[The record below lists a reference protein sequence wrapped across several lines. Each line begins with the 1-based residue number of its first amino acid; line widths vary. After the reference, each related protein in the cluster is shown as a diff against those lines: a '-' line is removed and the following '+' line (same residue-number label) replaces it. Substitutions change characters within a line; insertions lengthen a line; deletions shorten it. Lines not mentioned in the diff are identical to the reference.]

1 MESFKDRLAT
11 SEFTQMHLDLSQYI
25 FPTANLEDLIM
36 PFSKEDIDSVV
47 SHLPNGKSPG
57 PDGFNIEFMK
67 KCCPVICQEFYNMCS
82 GFFENFVCLQSING
96 SYITLVPK
104 VQNPSTVNDFRP
116 ISLLNSSIKHITKIL
131 AKKASESDL
140 AINLS
145 ESIWFLKK

>member
-1 MESFKDRLAT
+1 
-11 SEFTQMHLDLSQYI
+11 
-25 FPTANLEDLIM
+25 
-36 PFSKEDIDSVV
+36 
-47 SHLPNGKSPG
+47 
-57 PDGFNIEFMK
+57 
-67 KCCPVICQEFYNMCS
+67 MCS